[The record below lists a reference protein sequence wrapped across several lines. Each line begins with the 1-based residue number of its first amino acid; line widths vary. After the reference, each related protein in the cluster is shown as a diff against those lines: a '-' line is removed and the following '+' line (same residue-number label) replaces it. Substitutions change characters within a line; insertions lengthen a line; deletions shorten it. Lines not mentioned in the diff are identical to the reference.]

1 MRVTSFRQTQLRSL
15 SWRSQ
20 RSVAVGAGVLAL
32 LCAHAAHAACD
43 AERTSIEFTY
53 PDAQTPSVPP
63 NAVFWAVSPVG
74 TVNVT
79 VDGVA
84 LAPRGA
90 GLVDRH
96 QFVPAA
102 PLADGQHELVA
113 SVGTERRSV
122 RFTVAARP
130 PASADAKVD
139 TVIVYPL
146 ELGPGPTEL
155 LNPPPEQYDTECMEL
170 VVQLADTCYEELPA
184 AVARVTYASQGDVI
198 AYLVQGRALL
208 PARCATYWMPSETR
222 PRSEAHRVAAVLP
235 TGVAGEQVFDGPI
248 EVRTLAGTHSEML
261 GGSDD
266 SGDSSCSIGVGQPAA
281 STLGSVSLALVAWL
295 SRRRRTRR

>member
-1 MRVTSFRQTQLRSL
+1 MRVTSFRQIQQRSL
-15 SWRSQ
+15 PWHSWERPAA
-20 RSVAVGAGVLAL
+20 VAAGVLAL
-32 LCAHAAHAACD
+32 VCARPAHAACD
-43 AERTSIEFTY
+43 AAQPSIEFTY
-53 PDAQTPSVPP
+53 PDAQTQSVPP

-84 LAPRGA
+84 LAPRGV

-113 SVGTERRSV
+113 SVGSERRSV
-122 RFTVAARP
+122 RFTVAQRLP
-130 PASADAKVD
+130 SSADAKVD

-155 LNPPPEQYDTECMEL
+155 LNPPPEQYDTDCMEL
-170 VVQLADTCYEELPA
+170 VAQLTDTCYEELPA
-184 AVARVTYASQGDVI
+184 AVARVTYASEGDVV

-208 PARCATYWMPSETR
+208 PARCATYWMPSDTR
-222 PRSEAHRVAAVLP
+222 PSPESHRVAAVLP
-235 TGVAGEQVFDGPI
+235 TGVSSEHAFDGPI
-248 EVRTLAGTHSEML
+248 EVRTMGGTHSEML
-261 GGSDD
+261 ESSDD
-266 SGDSSCSIGVGQPAA
+266 SSSCSIGSRRPAA
-281 STLGSVSLALVAWL
+281 STLGGASLAIVAWL
-295 SRRRRTRR
+295 FRRRRTRK